1 MTSWCP
7 NDKSGFLSA
16 NLGQINPN
24 DKCGQTLAH
33 YVRTN
38 QLANIVDIGTW
49 NGMGSTLCF
58 LVGLQGN
65 TTTQLITLEI
75 NREKVENAKKNLQPY
90 IGTTNTD
97 FVWGSVI
104 SSDEIVDMP
113 TIFPEFVANTEFQRW
128 HSIDVANIDASPN
141 VLHLIPETIDFILF
155 DGGEFTTYYEFMKLF
170 PRCVKFIALDD
181 VLVSKCAKIRAFLS
195 AHSEWTEIQFLNYRN
210 GFSLFQ
216 KKTV

>member
-16 NLGQINPN
+16 NLGQISAN
-24 DKCGQTLAH
+24 DKCGQTLIH

-65 TTTQLITLEI
+65 TTTKLITLEI

-90 IGTTNTD
+90 IGTTNID

-141 VLHLIPETIDFILF
+141 VLDRIPETIDFILF

-195 AHSEWTEIQFLNYRN
+195 AHSEWAEIQFVNYRN

>member
-16 NLGQINPN
+16 NLGQISLN
-24 DKCGQTLAH
+24 DKCGQTLVR

-38 QLANIVDIGTW
+38 QLTNIVDIGTW

-65 TTTQLITLEI
+65 TTTKLITLEI

-90 IGTTNTD
+90 IGTTNID

-113 TIFPEFVANTEFQRW
+113 MIFPEFVANTEFQRW

-141 VLHLIPETIDFILF
+141 VLDRIPDTVDFILF

-181 VLVSKCAKIRAFLS
+181 VLVSKCAKIRAFLL
-195 AHSEWTEIQFLNYRN
+195 AHNEWTEIQFVNYRN

>member
-16 NLGQINPN
+16 NLGQISPN
-24 DKCGQTLAH
+24 DKCGQTLVH

-38 QLANIVDIGTW
+38 QLNNIVDIGTW

-65 TTTQLITLEI
+65 TTTKLITLEI
-75 NREKVENAKKNLQPY
+75 NRDKVENAKKNLQQY
-90 IGTTNTD
+90 IGTTNID

-113 TIFPEFVANTEFQRW
+113 TIFPEFIANTEFQRW

-141 VLHLIPETIDFILF
+141 VLDRIPETIDFILF

-170 PRCVKFIALDD
+170 TRCVKFIALDD
-181 VLVSKCAKIRAFLS
+181 VLVSKCAKIRAFLLTQ
-195 AHSEWTEIQFLNYRN
+195 SEWTEIQFISYRN

-216 KKTV
+216 KKPV